1 MSSMDNLRNKLRVN
15 QQDTQDLPPVQIEA
29 GISARTPF
37 RRPAPSFTDE
47 LPGTADLD
55 DSIFQEPASATPPP
69 LRQGSGPNP
78 HQSSGS
84 TANSETPAK
93 RWPLLEKLKQL
104 EVNRKMLLISLG
116 IAGVATILSMSYLTG
131 IAEPLKGKSKLVRV
145 VTLAKDVP
153 PRTPLS
159 EDMVQI
165 KEVPAAYVPEGATVI
180 QKDKTTVVLG
190 MLTITQLYK
199 GEMLMTGRMSDPN
212 SNTGLATQIPEGH
225 RAITVP
231 TDNAYLMK
239 PGDYV
244 DVIAAISDLNPVR
257 RGKIIS
263 IPLLQRAKILAVGN
277 QFSAENNTNTN
288 SGSTPREITVAVPDE
303 RVKLMSLLKQSNGKF
318 DVIQRASGDQSIQP
332 EQYTIQEIEDAL
344 QGKFESSTSSETATK
359 EDKPPV
365 KTVTKEKEED
375 PTEEDISK
383 LIDRSQPA
391 VAPAY
396 TPPRNTYRAPAYTP
410 PRNTYRTPVH
420 RAAPPVRQ
428 AAPAPV
434 RQAPRPVRAPVVIQN
449 GVQTQ

>member
-1 MSSMDNLRNKLRVN
+1 VSSMDHLRNKLRVN
-15 QQDTQDLPPVQIEA
+15 QQDTQDLPPVQIDA
-29 GISARTPF
+29 GTTSRTPF

-55 DSIFQEPASATPPP
+55 DSIFQEPVSASPPP
-69 LRQGSGPNP
+69 RQGSGADSRSNADST
-78 HQSSGS
+78 SS
-84 TANSETPAK
+84 NETKAK
-93 RWPLLEKLKQL
+93 RWPLLEKLQQL
-104 EVNRKMLLISLG
+104 EVNRKMLVISLG
-116 IAGVATILSMSYLTG
+116 IAGIATILSMSYLTG
-131 IAEPLKGKSKLVRV
+131 IAEPLKGKSKMVRV

-180 QKDKTTVVLG
+180 EKDKTTVVLG

-277 QFSAENNTNTN
+277 QFSAENNSNTN

-344 QGKFESSTSSETATK
+344 QGKFESSTSAETPAK
-359 EDKPPV
+359 EEKTPV

-391 VAPAY
+391 AAPAYTPPRNSYRAPAY
-396 TPPRNTYRAPAYTP
+396 TPPRNTYRAP
-410 PRNTYRTPVH
+410 VQ

>member
-1 MSSMDNLRNKLRVN
+1 MDHLRNKLRVN

-29 GISARTPF
+29 ETAARQSF

-55 DSIFQEPASATPPP
+55 ASIFQEPTEPPSP
-69 LRQGSGPNP
+69 LRQSSG
-78 HQSSGS
+78 QSSGQNPGPS
-84 TANSETPAK
+84 SAETPAK
-93 RWPLLEKLKQL
+93 RWPLLEKLQQL
-104 EVNRKMLLISLG
+104 EVNRKMLVISLG
-116 IAGVATILSMSYLTG
+116 IAGIATILSMTYLTG

-165 KEVPAAYVPEGATVI
+165 KEVPAAYVPEGATI
-180 QKDKTTVVLG
+180 IEKNKTTVVLG
-190 MLTITQLYK
+190 MLTMTQLYK

-212 SNTGLATQIPEGH
+212 ASTGLATQIPEGH

-288 SGSTPREITVAVPDE
+288 AGSVPREITVAVPDE

-318 DVIQRASGDQSIQP
+318 DVIQRSAGDQSIQP

-344 QGKFESSTSSETATK
+344 QGKFESSNTTDTSVK
-359 EDKPPV
+359 EEKTPV

-375 PTEEDISK
+375 PTEEDITK

-391 VAPAY
+391 APAY
-396 TPPRNTYRAPAYTP
+396 NPPARNTYRAPAYTP
-410 PRNTYRTPVH
+410 PRNTYRAPV
-420 RAAPPVRQ
+420 RQAPVRQ
-428 AAPAPV
+428 AAPPPAPV
-434 RQAPRPVRAPVVIQN
+434 RQAPRPVRAPVVIN
-449 GVQTQ
+449 GGVVTQGGQ